1 MKIENTFIE
10 DLLIVNVDQYLDDRG
25 FFQEQYSYRHY
36 KENVFKNEFVQDN
49 LTFSKKN
56 VLRGLHFQK
65 HKPQSKL
72 ISVVLGEIFDVAV
85 DIRPESKTFLKY
97 FSINLSDKNKK
108 QLFIPKGFAHGFFV
122 LSDFAYVNYK
132 CSDYY
137 DSSDNS
143 GIIWND
149 DTISVEW
156 PLNGLN
162 PILSEKDKNL
172 DKFS

>member
-10 DLLIVNVDQYLDDRG
+10 DLLIVNVDQYLDERG

>member
-10 DLLIVNVDQYLDDRG
+10 DLLIINVNQYLDERG

-65 HKPQSKL
+65 NRPQSKL
-72 ISVVLGEIFDVAV
+72 ISVILGEIFDVAV

-149 DTISVEW
+149 DTINVEW

-172 DKFS
+172 KKLS

>member
-10 DLLIVNVDQYLDDRG
+10 DLLIVNVDQYLDERG

-85 DIRPESKTFLKY
+85 DIRPASKTFLKY

>member
-1 MKIENTFIE
+1 MKIEKTFIE
-10 DLLIVNVDQYLDDRG
+10 DLLIVNINQYVDERG
-25 FFQEQYSYRHY
+25 YFQEQYSYRHY
-36 KENVFKNEFVQDN
+36 KENIFKNEFVQDN

-65 HKPQSKL
+65 HRPQSKL

-149 DTISVEW
+149 NSISVEW

>member
-10 DLLIVNVDQYLDDRG
+10 DLLIVNVDQYLDERG

-97 FSINLSDKNKK
+97 FSINLSDKNRYT
-108 QLFIPKGFAHGFFV
+108 LCVTPE
-122 LSDFAYVNYK
+122 DNPYV
-132 CSDYY
+132 
-137 DSSDNS
+137 
-143 GIIWND
+143 
-149 DTISVEW
+149 
-156 PLNGLN
+156 
-162 PILSEKDKNL
+162 
-172 DKFS
+172 